1 MTQVTET
8 SESWARAVLA
18 LGSNMGNTRE
28 TLFRAIADLRA
39 IEGISLENTSS
50 VYDTTA
56 LTSTG
61 YDETRPRY
69 ANQVVS
75 LHTVWSPEKL
85 LSHLQTVEAR
95 HGRQRTDDQ
104 WADRTLDIDI
114 ITYGDIA
121 LETELLTL
129 PHPRAHERLFVLEP
143 WLELDSDAEL
153 PGHGPVADIVASLEG
168 HSA

>member
-1 MTQVTET
+1 MTPATVP
-8 SESWARAVLA
+8 SESWTPVVLA
-18 LGSNMGNTRE
+18 LGSNMGDTRE
-28 TLFRAIADLRA
+28 TLFRAVADIRA
-39 IEGISLENTSS
+39 TEGISLKKASG
-50 VYDTTA
+50 VHDTTA
-56 LTSTG
+56 LTSAG
-61 YDETRPRY
+61 FDETRPRY

-95 HGRQRTDDQ
+95 HGRQRTEDQ

-153 PGHGPVADIVASLEG
+153 PGHGLVADIVASLKG

>member
-1 MTQVTET
+1 MTPATGP
-8 SESWARAVLA
+8 SESWTPVVLA
-18 LGSNMGNTRE
+18 LGSNMGDTRE
-28 TLFRAIADLRA
+28 TLFRAIADIRA
-39 IEGISLENTSS
+39 TEGISLKKASG

-56 LTSTG
+56 LTSAG

-69 ANQVVS
+69 ANQVMS
-75 LHTVWSPEKL
+75 IHTVWSPEKL
-85 LSHLQTVEAR
+85 LLHLQTVEAR

-121 LETELLTL
+121 LQTELLTL

-153 PGHGPVADIVASLEG
+153 PGHGPAADIVASLKRQ
-168 HSA
+168 SA

>member
-1 MTQVTET
+1 MTPANGP
-8 SESWARAVLA
+8 SESWTPVVLA
-18 LGSNMGNTRE
+18 LGSNMGDTRE
-28 TLFRAIADLRA
+28 TLFRAIADIRA
-39 IEGISLENTSS
+39 LEGISVENTSS

-75 LHTVWSPEKL
+75 IHTVWSPEKL

-95 HGRQRTDDQ
+95 HGRQRTDDR

-114 ITYGDIA
+114 ITYGAIA
-121 LETELLTL
+121 LHTELLTI

-143 WLELDSDAEL
+143 WLELDREAEL
-153 PGHGPVADIVASLEG
+153 PGRGPVAELVESLKG
-168 HSA
+168 QSA

>member
-1 MTQVTET
+1 MTPATET

-28 TLFRAIADLRA
+28 TLFRAVADIRA
-39 IEGISLENTSS
+39 IEGISLEKTSR

-61 YDETRPRY
+61 YDDARPRY

-75 LHTVWSPEKL
+75 IHTVWSPEKL

-121 LETELLTL
+121 LEKELLTL

-143 WLELDSDAEL
+143 WLELDGEAEL
-153 PGHGPVADIVASLEG
+153 PGHGLVAELVESLKG
-168 HSA
+168 QSA